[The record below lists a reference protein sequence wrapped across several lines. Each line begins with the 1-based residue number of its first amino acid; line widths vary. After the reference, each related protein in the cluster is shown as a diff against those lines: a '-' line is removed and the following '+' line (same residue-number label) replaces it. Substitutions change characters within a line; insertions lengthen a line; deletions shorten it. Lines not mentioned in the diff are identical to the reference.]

1 MSNTTT
7 DPRFECLVAFMR
19 GETVRVGEYR
29 FQPLRSGKVAV
40 FTAGQF
46 VPEMTD
52 WFGAALRCGNLMR
65 QAAVWG

>member
-19 GETVRVGEYR
+19 GETVRVGGYR
-29 FQPLRSGKVAV
+29 FQPLKNGKVAV